1 MRMEG
6 WGRADVAGPAA
17 LQQQI
22 LSHGNGGKWEG
33 KEGEGKGE
41 VDGEG
46 RGEAGRG
53 RGRQGEA
60 GGGRGRQGEGEGRC
74 RQGQPSITTTSY
86 GNILSLSKLPAKE
99 S

>member
-22 LSHGNGGKWEG
+22 LSHGNGGEWEG

-41 VDGEG
+41 VDGE
-46 RGEAGRG
+46 EA
-53 RGRQGEA
+53 
-60 GGGRGRQGEGEGRC
+60 GEGEGRC
-74 RQGQPSITTTSY
+74 TQGQPSITTTSY